1 MLVVAFVCFFI
12 LVLAWLFAAGDASS
26 AATHEPVPAALALD
40 QRTSTAS

>member
-12 LVLAWLFAAGDASS
+12 LVLAWFCAADDARTV
-26 AATHEPVPAALALD
+26 THEPASVPLALE